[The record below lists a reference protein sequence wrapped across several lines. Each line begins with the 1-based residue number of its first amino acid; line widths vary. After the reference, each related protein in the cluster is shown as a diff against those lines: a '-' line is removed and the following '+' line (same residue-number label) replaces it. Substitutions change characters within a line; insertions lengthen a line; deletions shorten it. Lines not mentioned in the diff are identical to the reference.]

1 MLNNKKGYLKILE
14 AIIALIVVFSF
25 LVVMIPRSKIKE
37 DTSKMP
43 LELKTTIDAVIKVL
57 HENNERRV
65 NILLTAV
72 DNAVDNN
79 NNNIKTAVTD
89 TLNEILPIFAQWD
102 YAFSVKCMLTEIES
116 EPPCDEN
123 DYYYFNSHPFDP
135 DETEELIGD
144 DQDDNFMKT
153 LPIDRNIYAKT
164 LFVTVKD
171 VTEQEEDVVA
181 GEFYKQLTI
190 YFWEKT

>member
-57 HENNERRV
+57 QENNERRV

-79 NNNIKTAVTD
+79 NNNNIKTAVTD
-89 TLNEILPIFAQWD
+89 TLNEILPIFAKWD

-135 DETEELIGD
+135 DETEELIG
-144 DQDDNFMKT
+144 
-153 LPIDRNIYAKT
+153 RNIYAKT